1 MVAEPYWINEVLSF
15 WFDELD
21 QAEWFS
27 GDPRVDAEIRARFL
41 ALHLQL
47 VATDAAGIQ
56 EPRALLAA
64 VIVLDQFSRNLFRGD
79 PRAYASDPIARR
91 LATQAIDASVD
102 QALPPRQRLFLY
114 LPFEHSEHAGHQAMA
129 LELISSLDNAGWT
142 RYSQLHKDLID
153 KFGRFPGRNVAL
165 GRQSTLAEVAA
176 LQGPNASF

>member
-1 MVAEPYWINEVLSF
+1 MVTEPIWINEVLSF

-21 QAEWFS
+21 EAGWFS
-27 GDPRVDAEIRARFL
+27 GDPHIDAEIRLRFL

-64 VIVLDQFSRNLFRGD
+64 VLVLDQFSRNLFRGD
-79 PRAYASDPIARR
+79 PRAYFADPIARQ
-91 LATQAIDASVD
+91 LARQAIDAGYD
-102 QALPPRQRLFLY
+102 QTLPPRQRLFLY

-129 LELISSLDNAGWT
+129 MALISSLDNAGWT
-142 RYSQLHKDLID
+142 RYAQLHKDLID

-165 GRQSTLAEVAA
+165 GRHSTPAEVEA